1 MKKVFI
7 IGAGASGL
15 AASIIASK
23 NYNVTVFEKNSK
35 PGKKLLITGNG
46 KCNYWNENQ
55 DINNYH
61 SSGDYTKIVNQM
73 NLVKAHAFLDK
84 MGIVPFIKNGYYYPN
99 SQQSISV
106 VNALFDEA
114 INNNVNFIYEEV
126 TDVTK
131 ENNKFILNTNSGTYE
146 SDFLI
151 VATGGKAAPKT
162 GSDGFGYE
170 IAKSFNHNII
180 KPLPALVGL
189 EVEENIKEL
198 SGIRLIGEV
207 NLLINNEFIQKELG
221 EVQFNDYG
229 FSGIPVL
236 QISSK
241 AIKALDDNKN
251 VFISINLL
259 PNIADD
265 ILGLRS
271 FLKVQD
277 KHLNNKSISQIL
289 DQLFNYK
296 LSNYLLKISKIDTN
310 AKIEKLSND
319 ELDLLCHNILNFNF
333 KIIKNH
339 GFENAQ
345 TTSGGVDLK
354 EINLDTLESLKVKG
368 LYFCGEVLDVDGA
381 CGGYNLSFA
390 WTSGLIAGEIR
401 GDVNASN

>member
-1 MKKVFI
+1 MKKVII
-7 IGAGASGL
+7 IGGGASGL
-15 AASIIASK
+15 TAAIKASK
-23 NYNVTVFEKNSK
+23 NYDVTIIEKNNK
-35 PGKKLLITGNG
+35 LGKKILITGNG

-55 DINNYH
+55 DVNNMYH
-61 SSGDYTKIVNQM
+61 SSGDYKKIINQL
-73 NLVKAHAFLDK
+73 NLTKAHAFLDSI
-84 MGIVPFIKNGYYYPN
+84 GIIPFIKNGYYYPN
-99 SQQSISV
+99 SNQAISV
-106 VNALFDEA
+106 VNALVDEV
-114 INNNVNFIYEEV
+114 INNNVKVINEEV
-126 TDVTK
+126 IKVEKKD
-131 ENNKFILNTNSGTYE
+131 NKFIINNKYE
-146 SDFLI
+146 SDYLI

-333 KIIKNH
+333 KIIKDH

>member
-1 MKKVFI
+1 MKKVII
-7 IGAGASGL
+7 IGGGASGL
-15 AASIIASK
+15 TAAIKASK
-23 NYNVTVFEKNSK
+23 DYDVTIIEKNNK
-35 PGKKLLITGNG
+35 LGKKILITGNG

-55 DINNYH
+55 DVNNMYH
-61 SSGDYTKIVNQM
+61 SSGDYKKIINQL
-73 NLVKAHAFLDK
+73 NLTKAHAFLDSI
-84 MGIVPFIKNGYYYPN
+84 GIIPFIKNGYYYPN
-99 SQQSISV
+99 SNQAISV
-106 VNALFDEA
+106 VNALVDET
-114 INNNVNFIYEEV
+114 INNNVKVINEEV
-126 TDVTK
+126 IKVEKKD
-131 ENNKFILNTNSGTYE
+131 NKFIINNKYA
-146 SDFLI
+146 SDYLI

-207 NLLINNEFIQKELG
+207 NLLINNELVQKELG

-296 LSNYLLKISKIDTN
+296 LSNYLLKISKIDSN
-310 AKIEKLSND
+310 AKIEKLSNN

-333 KIIKNH
+333 KIIKDH

-401 GDVNASN
+401 GDTNASN

>member
-1 MKKVFI
+1 MKKVII
-7 IGAGASGL
+7 IGGGASGL
-15 AASIIASK
+15 TAAIKASRNYDVTII
-23 NYNVTVFEKNSK
+23 EKNDK
-35 PGKKLLITGNG
+35 LGKKILITGNG

-55 DINNYH
+55 DINNMYH
-61 SSGDYTKIVNQM
+61 SSGDYKKIINQL
-73 NLVKAHAFLDK
+73 NLTKAHAFLDSI
-84 MGIVPFIKNGYYYPN
+84 GIIPFIKNGYYYPN
-99 SQQSISV
+99 SNQAISV
-106 VNALFDEA
+106 VNALVDEA
-114 INNNVNFIYEEV
+114 INNGVKIINEEV
-126 TDVTK
+126 TDVEK
-131 ENNKFILNTNSGTYE
+131 KANKFIVNKKFE
-146 SDFLI
+146 SDYLI

-170 IAKSFNHNII
+170 IAKKFGHNII

-207 NLLINNEFIQKELG
+207 NLFIDNELVQKELG

-236 QISSK
+236 QLSSK
-241 AIKALDDNKN
+241 TVRALDDNKN

-277 KHLNNKSISQIL
+277 KHLNDKSISQIL

-296 LSNYLLKISKIDTN
+296 LSNYLLKISKIDDN
-310 AKIEKLSND
+310 ARIKKLSND
-319 ELDLLCHNILNFNF
+319 ELNLLCHNILNFNF
-333 KIIKNH
+333 KIIKDH

-345 TTSGGVDLK
+345 TTTGGIDLK

-401 GDVNASN
+401 GDFNASN